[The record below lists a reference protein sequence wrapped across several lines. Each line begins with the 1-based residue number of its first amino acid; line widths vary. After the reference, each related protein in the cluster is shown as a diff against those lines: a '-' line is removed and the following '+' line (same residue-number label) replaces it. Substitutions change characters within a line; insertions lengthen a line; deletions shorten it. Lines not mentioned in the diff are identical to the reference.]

1 MPLMYNYA
9 SLQMEWCLNCHRNA
23 EQYLRPRDQVFN
35 MRYQQPSSGQPVVVD
50 GKAYTDQ
57 VSLGRDLVEKYH
69 LRTVTDITSCSTCHR

>member
-1 MPLMYNYA
+1 
-9 SLQMEWCLNCHRNA
+9 
-23 EQYLRPRDQVFN
+23 